1 MKKIMYVND
10 MECLRT
16 IKNDKHGEYIDIWA
30 FVSEVILNEKDKIKI
45 QVYTY
50 KYVIISE
57 YIWHYGF
64 IWIDIGS

>member
-1 MKKIMYVND
+1 MYVND

-16 IKNDKHGEYIDIWA
+16 IKNDKHGDYIDICA
-30 FVSEVILNEKDKIKI
+30 FVSEVILNEKYKIKI

-57 YIWHYGF
+57 YI
-64 IWIDIGS
+64 